1 MTGFFIAFEGGDG
14 AGKSTQVK
22 LLAASL
28 QQLGQ
33 EVVVTREPGGSDV
46 AEHIREVLL
55 NPNHR
60 IDGVTEA
67 LLFAAARADHVNKVI
82 RPALQRNNIVI
93 SDRFV
98 DSSIAYQGVAR
109 ELGIEKVRDINLWA
123 TDNLVPDLTIVL
135 DVTTDAGLARAQEPN
150 RMENEGADFHE
161 VVKNA
166 FLTLAKQN
174 PERYLVLSAH
184 QTRETIAQEILQ
196 QVKNRLK

>member
-22 LLAASL
+22 LLATAL
-28 QQLGQ
+28 QGSRD
-33 EVVVTREPGGSDV
+33 VVVTREPGGSDV

-60 IDGVTEA
+60 IDGITEA
-67 LLFAAARADHVNKVI
+67 LLFAAARADHVSKVI
-82 RPALQRNNIVI
+82 KPALDRNNVVI

-109 ELGIEKVRDINLWA
+109 GLGITEVRDLNLLA
-123 TDNLVPDLTIVL
+123 TNNLVPDLTIVL
-135 DVTTDAGLARAQEPN
+135 DVSTDAGLARAQEPN

-161 VVKNA
+161 IVKDA
-166 FLTLAKQN
+166 FIELAKQE
-174 PERYLVLSAH
+174 PARYLVVSAH
-184 QTRETIAQEILQ
+184 QSREVIAETILQEVQ
-196 QVKNRLK
+196 KRLK

>member
-1 MTGFFIAFEGGDG
+1 MAGLFIAFEGGDG

-22 LLAASL
+22 MLAASL
-28 QQLGQ
+28 QAQYDL
-33 EVVVTREPGGSDV
+33 VTTREPGGSDV

-60 IDGVTEA
+60 IDGITEA

-82 RPALQRNNIVI
+82 RPALEQNQIVI

-109 ELGIEKVRDINLWA
+109 KLGIEKVRELNLWA
-123 TDNLVPDLTIVL
+123 TNFLEPDLTVVL
-135 DVTTDAGLARAQEPN
+135 DVTTNAGLARAQEPN

-161 VVKNA
+161 IVKSA
-166 FLTLAKQN
+166 FLQLAELN
-174 PERYLVLSAH
+174 PGRYLVVSAH
-184 QTRETIAQEILQ
+184 KSREEIAQIVLDEVL
-196 QVKNRLK
+196 KRLK

>member
-22 LLAASL
+22 LLATAL
-28 QQLGQ
+28 QGSRD
-33 EVVVTREPGGSDV
+33 VVVTREPGGSDV

-60 IDGVTEA
+60 IDGITEA
-67 LLFAAARADHVNKVI
+67 LLFAAARADHVSKVI
-82 RPALQRNNIVI
+82 KPALDRNNVVI

-109 ELGIEKVRDINLWA
+109 GIGITEVRDLNLLA
-123 TDNLVPDLTIVL
+123 TNNLLPDLTIVL
-135 DVTTDAGLARAQEPN
+135 DVSTDAGLARAQEPN

-161 VVKNA
+161 IVKDA
-166 FLTLAKQN
+166 FIELAKQE
-174 PERYLVLSAH
+174 PARYLVVSAH
-184 QTRETIAQEILQ
+184 QSREVIAETILQEVQ
-196 QVKNRLK
+196 KRLK

>member
-1 MTGFFIAFEGGDG
+1 MAGLFIAFEGGDG

-22 LLAASL
+22 MLAASL
-28 QQLGQ
+28 QAQFD
-33 EVVVTREPGGSDV
+33 VVTTREPGGSDV

-60 IDGVTEA
+60 IDGITEA

-82 RPALQRNNIVI
+82 RPALEQNQIVI

-109 ELGIEKVRDINLWA
+109 KLGIEKVRELNLWA
-123 TDNLVPDLTIVL
+123 TNFLEPDLTVVL
-135 DVTTDAGLARAQEPN
+135 DVSTHDGLARAQEPN

-161 VVKNA
+161 IVKSA
-166 FLTLAKQN
+166 FLQLAAHN
-174 PERYLVLSAH
+174 PSRYLVVSAH
-184 QTRETIAQEILQ
+184 KSREEIAQIVLDEVL
-196 QVKNRLK
+196 KRLK

>member
-28 QQLGQ
+28 QGKR
-33 EVVVTREPGGSDV
+33 EVVITREPGGSDV

-60 IDGVTEA
+60 IDGMTEA
-67 LLFAAARADHVNKVI
+67 LLFAAARADHVSKVI
-82 RPALQRNNIVI
+82 RPALELNHVVI

-109 ELGIEKVRDINLWA
+109 KLGVEMVRELNMIA
-123 TDNLVPDLTIVL
+123 TNNLVPDLTIVL

-150 RMENEGADFHE
+150 RMENEGSDFHE
-161 VVKNA
+161 IVKDA
-166 FLTLAKQN
+166 FLALAKTE
-174 PERYLVLSAH
+174 PARYLVISAH
-184 QTRETIAQEILQ
+184 QSREEIAETILQEVQ
-196 QVKNRLK
+196 KRLN

>member
-22 LLAASL
+22 LLAAAL
-28 QQLGQ
+28 QGKR
-33 EVVVTREPGGSDV
+33 EVVITREPGGSDV

-60 IDGVTEA
+60 IDGMTEA
-67 LLFAAARADHVNKVI
+67 LLFAAARADHVSKVI
-82 RPALQRNNIVI
+82 RPALERNHVVI

-109 ELGIEKVRDINLWA
+109 KLGIEMVRELNMIA
-123 TDNLVPDLTIVL
+123 TNNLVPDLTIVL

-161 VVKNA
+161 IVKDA
-166 FLTLAKQN
+166 FLQLAELE
-174 PERYLVLSAH
+174 PSRYLVISAN
-184 QTRETIAQEILQ
+184 QAREAIAETILQE
-196 QVKNRLK
+196 VTKRLS

>member
-22 LLAASL
+22 LLATAL
-28 QQLGQ
+28 QGSRD
-33 EVVVTREPGGSDV
+33 VVVTREPGGSDV

-60 IDGVTEA
+60 IDGITEA
-67 LLFAAARADHVNKVI
+67 LLFAAARADHVSKVI
-82 RPALQRNNIVI
+82 KPALDRNNVVI

-109 ELGIEKVRDINLWA
+109 GLGITEVRDLNLLA
-123 TDNLVPDLTIVL
+123 TNNLVPDLTIVL
-135 DVTTDAGLARAQEPN
+135 DVSTDAGLARAQEPN

-161 VVKNA
+161 IVKDA
-166 FLTLAKQN
+166 FIELAKQE
-174 PERYLVLSAH
+174 PARYLVVSA
-184 QTRETIAQEILQ
+184 QQSREAIAETVLQEVQ
-196 QVKNRLK
+196 KRLK

>member
-22 LLAASL
+22 LLAAAL
-28 QQLGQ
+28 QGKR

-60 IDGVTEA
+60 IDGMTEA
-67 LLFAAARADHVNKVI
+67 LLFAAARADHVSKVI
-82 RPALQRNNIVI
+82 RPALAQDKVVI

-109 ELGIEKVRDINLWA
+109 KLGIELVRDLNLMA
-123 TDNLVPDLTIVL
+123 TNHLVPDLTIVL
-135 DVTTDAGLARAQEPN
+135 DVTADAGLARAQEPN
-150 RMENEGADFHE
+150 RMENEGTDFHE
-161 VVKNA
+161 IVKAA
-166 FLTLAKQN
+166 FIGLAEEN
-174 PERYLVLSAH
+174 PERYLIVSAH
-184 QTRETIAQEILQ
+184 QTREEIAGIISAEVL
-196 QVKNRLK
+196 KRLK

>member
-1 MTGFFIAFEGGDG
+1 MAGFFIAFEGGDG

-22 LLAASL
+22 LLASAL
-28 QQLGQ
+28 QELGH

-60 IDGVTEA
+60 IEGITEA

-82 RPALQRNNIVI
+82 RPALQRNNVVI

-109 ELGIEKVRDINLWA
+109 ELGIEKVRDLNLWA

-135 DVTTDAGLARAQEPN
+135 DVTADAGLARAQEPN

-161 VVKNA
+161 VVKDA

-174 PERYLVLSAH
+174 PKRYLVLSAH

>member
-1 MTGFFIAFEGGDG
+1 MTGLFIAFEGGDG

-22 LLAASL
+22 LLASAL
-28 QQLGQ
+28 QEQGH

-60 IDGVTEA
+60 IDGITEA
-67 LLFAAARADHVNKVI
+67 LLFAAARADHVSKVI

-109 ELGIEKVRDINLWA
+109 ELGIEKVRDLNLWA

-161 VVKNA
+161 IVKDA

-174 PERYLVLSAH
+174 PERYFVLSAN

>member
-1 MTGFFIAFEGGDG
+1 MTGLFIAFEGGDG

-22 LLAASL
+22 LLASAL
-28 QQLGQ
+28 QEQGH

-60 IDGVTEA
+60 IDGITEA

-109 ELGIEKVRDINLWA
+109 ELGIEKVRDLNLWA

-161 VVKNA
+161 IVKDA

-174 PERYLVLSAH
+174 PERYFVLSAN

>member
-1 MTGFFIAFEGGDG
+1 MSGFFIALEGGDG

-22 LLAASL
+22 LLAAAL
-28 QQLGQ
+28 QGKR
-33 EVVVTREPGGSDV
+33 EVVITREPGGSDV

-60 IDGVTEA
+60 IDGMTEA
-67 LLFAAARADHVNKVI
+67 LLFAAARADHVSKVI
-82 RPALQRNNIVI
+82 RPALERNHVVI

-109 ELGIEKVRDINLWA
+109 KLGIEMVRELNMIA
-123 TDNLVPDLTIVL
+123 TNNLVPDLTIVL

-161 VVKNA
+161 IVKDA
-166 FLTLAKQN
+166 FLRLAELE
-174 PERYLVLSAH
+174 PSRYLVISAH
-184 QTRETIAQEILQ
+184 QSREAIAETILQE
-196 QVKNRLK
+196 VMKRLN

>member
-1 MTGFFIAFEGGDG
+1 MTGLFIAFEGGDG

-22 LLAASL
+22 LLAAAL
-28 QQLGQ
+28 QELGH

-60 IDGVTEA
+60 IDGISEA

-82 RPALQRNNIVI
+82 RPALQRNNVVI

-109 ELGIEKVRDINLWA
+109 ELGIEKVRELNLWA

-135 DVTTDAGLARAQEPN
+135 DVTTNAGLARAQEPN

-161 VVKNA
+161 VVKDA

-184 QTRETIAQEILQ
+184 QSRETIAQEILQ
-196 QVKNRLK
+196 QVQNRLK

>member
-22 LLAASL
+22 LLATAL
-28 QQLGQ
+28 QPKH

-60 IDGVTEA
+60 IDGITEA
-67 LLFAAARADHVNKVI
+67 LLFAAARADHVSKVI
-82 RPALQRNNIVI
+82 RPALEQNNVVI
-93 SDRFV
+93 TDRFI

-109 ELGIEKVRDINLWA
+109 GLGIKEVRDLNLMA
-123 TDNLVPDLTIVL
+123 TNNLLPDLTIVL
-135 DVTTDAGLARAQEPN
+135 DVTADAGLARAQEPN

-161 VVKNA
+161 IVKDA
-166 FLTLAKQN
+166 FIELAKEA
-174 PERYLVLSAH
+174 PHRYLVVSAN
-184 QTRETIAQEILQ
+184 QTREVIAETILQ
-196 QVKNRLK
+196 EVQKRLK

>member
-22 LLAASL
+22 LLATAL
-28 QQLGQ
+28 QGSRD
-33 EVVVTREPGGSDV
+33 VVVTREPGGSDV

-60 IDGVTEA
+60 IDGITEA
-67 LLFAAARADHVNKVI
+67 LLFAAARADHVSKVI
-82 RPALQRNNIVI
+82 KPALDRNNVVI

-109 ELGIEKVRDINLWA
+109 GLGITEVRDLNLLA
-123 TDNLVPDLTIVL
+123 TNNLLPDLTIVL
-135 DVTTDAGLARAQEPN
+135 DVSTDAGLARAQEPN

-161 VVKNA
+161 IVKDA
-166 FLTLAKQN
+166 FIELAKQE
-174 PERYLVLSAH
+174 PARYLVVSA
-184 QTRETIAQEILQ
+184 QQSREAIAETILQEVQ
-196 QVKNRLK
+196 KRLK

>member
-22 LLAASL
+22 LLAAAL
-28 QQLGQ
+28 QGKR

-60 IDGVTEA
+60 IDGMTEA
-67 LLFAAARADHVNKVI
+67 LLFAAARADHVSKVI
-82 RPALQRNNIVI
+82 RPALEQNRVVI
-93 SDRFV
+93 CDRFV

-109 ELGIEKVRDINLWA
+109 KLGIEMVRELNQIA
-123 TDNLVPDLTIVL
+123 TNDLMPDLTIVL
-135 DVTTDAGLARAQEPN
+135 DVPTDAGLARAQEPN

-161 VVKNA
+161 IVKDA
-166 FLTLAKQN
+166 FIELAKQE
-174 PERYLVLSAH
+174 PARYLVVAANQS
-184 QTRETIAQEILQ
+184 REAIAEIILQ
-196 QVKNRLK
+196 EVSERLK

>member
-109 ELGIEKVRDINLWA
+109 ELGIEKVRD
-123 TDNLVPDLTIVL
+123 
-135 DVTTDAGLARAQEPN
+135 
-150 RMENEGADFHE
+150 
-161 VVKNA
+161 
-166 FLTLAKQN
+166 
-174 PERYLVLSAH
+174 
-184 QTRETIAQEILQ
+184 
-196 QVKNRLK
+196 

>member
-1 MTGFFIAFEGGDG
+1 MSGFFIAFEGGDG

-22 LLAASL
+22 LLAAAL
-28 QQLGQ
+28 QGKH
-33 EVVVTREPGGSDV
+33 EVVITREPGGSDV

-60 IDGVTEA
+60 IDGMTEA
-67 LLFAAARADHVNKVI
+67 LLFAAARADHVSKVI
-82 RPALQRNNIVI
+82 RPALERNHVVI

-109 ELGIEKVRDINLWA
+109 KLGIEMVRELNMIA
-123 TDNLVPDLTIVL
+123 TNNLVPDLTIVL

-161 VVKNA
+161 IVKDA
-166 FLTLAKQN
+166 FLRLAELE
-174 PERYLVLSAH
+174 PSRYLVISAH
-184 QTRETIAQEILQ
+184 QSREAIAETILQE
-196 QVKNRLK
+196 VMKRLN

>member
-1 MTGFFIAFEGGDG
+1 MSGFFIAFEGGDG

-22 LLAASL
+22 LLAAAL
-28 QQLGQ
+28 QGKH
-33 EVVVTREPGGSDV
+33 EVVITREPGGSDV

-60 IDGVTEA
+60 IDGMTEA
-67 LLFAAARADHVNKVI
+67 LLFAAARADHVSKVI
-82 RPALQRNNIVI
+82 RPALERNHVVI

-109 ELGIEKVRDINLWA
+109 KLGIEMVRELNMIA
-123 TDNLVPDLTIVL
+123 TNNLVPDLTIVL

-161 VVKNA
+161 IVKDA
-166 FLTLAKQN
+166 FLRLAELE
-174 PERYLVLSAH
+174 PSRYLVISAH
-184 QTRETIAQEILQ
+184 QTREAIAETILQ
-196 QVKNRLK
+196 EVMKRLN